1 MQRYQSKE
9 SVTSVTSSSKRISPT
24 HMIIQR
30 EDNNQML
37 LLPVTHLI
45 NASVTKI
52 KVNNTATFKTDLKS
66 RKQERGR
73 VIQLGSEDVCIE
85 QLEVFEMVANIAAE
99 EAAGNGIHKAKK
111 KEEKKKHST
120 MKPITS
126 FDIREDTN
134 IVVSSHKKTTDIL
147 KQKGITNEKQLESD
161 EEINEEDTN
170 ENDEIDIQSID
181 SIDNCLSTSDSNQD
195 SQKTNKKKTMNDVS
209 TNGSGT
215 RNESQQDP
223 RQNSTR
229 IINSKTQN
237 SNKNV
242 EKHSTMIECLD
253 SQQGQAPDT
262 SYLDVMPRLEFLSKR
277 CNQLTK
283 ENADLQEDC
292 DRLTT
297 ENQKLKRTMMPMP
310 DASGRQWFINM
321 GKYFSQKSSNCDVVK
336 YATALKIND
345 PNDLLACVQAT
356 TSNTARQVIRL
367 LYSPEQLLS
376 MTGPEVPDFQRKLIR
391 QFAESQLGPILDH
404 NFNEAINGVFRSEKS
419 EFKKKLGEGQSTH
432 ALSTQKSKAKT
443 QKVDNHQTNLK
454 KILNKNQTLQPT
466 TINSNKENLPELS

>member
-1 MQRYQSKE
+1 MQRYQSKG

-73 VIQLGSEDVCIE
+73 VIQL
-85 QLEVFEMVANIAAE
+85 A
-99 EAAGNGIHKAKK
+99 
-111 KEEKKKHST
+111 

-161 EEINEEDTN
+161 EER
-170 ENDEIDIQSID
+170 
-181 SIDNCLSTSDSNQD
+181 
-195 SQKTNKKKTMNDVS
+195 
-209 TNGSGT
+209 SGT

-253 SQQGQAPDT
+253 SQQGHAPDT